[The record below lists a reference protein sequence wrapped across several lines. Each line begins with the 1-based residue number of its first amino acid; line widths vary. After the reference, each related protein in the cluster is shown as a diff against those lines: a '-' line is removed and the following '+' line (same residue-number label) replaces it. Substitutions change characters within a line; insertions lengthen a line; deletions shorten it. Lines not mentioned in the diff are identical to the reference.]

1 MLKLKSFTFNPFQE
15 NSYLLYDDTKNAV
28 IVDPGMYNRPE
39 QEEFIDFL
47 DSNGLNLT
55 KLLNTHCHIDHVFGN
70 QFIHQEFDL
79 KPYLNEKEIEVL
91 DMAKRS
97 AEVYGLNYNHS
108 PLYEGFLNEGDVIKI
123 GESELRCLFVPGHSP
138 GHLVFINDEDNYM
151 IGGDVLFRG
160 SIGRTDLP
168 GGHHDTLI
176 KMIKE
181 KVFMLPDDMKVYPG
195 HGDPTTIGYE
205 KQFNPFF

>member
-181 KVFMLPDDMKVYPG
+181 KVFMLPDDMKVYAG